1 MAGPF
6 PDGVVLPPC
15 CGVVL
20 PALWMMSI
28 LDLLFIKLEEPVPDL
43 GPVAGLTPRPP
54 LAPTFLPGFT
64 IFPAGARELF
74 RLSLGFGGDF
84 LMTGP
89 FLGGSD
95 SSTEDS
101 EIMVA
106 TGTFLAAE
114 TFLKLLAIEDLLSGV
129 TYCLLGVEV
138 ASFSESEPDF
148 SPADSFMACSK
159 TLTRSRMG
167 EPV

>member
-1 MAGPF
+1 MPE
-6 PDGVVLPPC
+6 GVVLPAC

-20 PALWMMSI
+20 PDLWMMSI

-54 LAPTFLPGFT
+54 LAATFLPGLT
-64 IFPAGARELF
+64 ILPAGARELL

-89 FLGGSD
+89 FLGGAD
-95 SSTEDS
+95 NSTEDS
-101 EIMVA
+101 EMMVA

-114 TFLKLLAIEDLLSGV
+114 TFLRLLAMEDRLGGV
-129 TYCLLGVEV
+129 AYCLLGVETV
-138 ASFSESEPDF
+138 SFSESEPDLN
-148 SPADSFMACSK
+148 PADSFMACSK
-159 TLTRSRMG
+159 TLTRSLMG
-167 EPV
+167 DPV

>member
-1 MAGPF
+1 MGPF
-6 PDGVVLPPC
+6 PEGVVLPPC

-28 LDLLFIKLEEPVPDL
+28 LDLLFIKLEDPVPDL

-54 LAPTFLPGFT
+54 LAPTFLPGLT
-64 IFPAGARELF
+64 ILPAGARELF

-89 FLGGSD
+89 FFGGSVN
-95 SSTEDS
+95 STEDS
-101 EIMVA
+101 EMMVA
-106 TGTFLAAE
+106 TDTFLAAE
-114 TFLKLLAIEDLLSGV
+114 TFLRLLAMEDLLSGV
-129 TYCLLGVEV
+129 AYCLLGVETAV
-138 ASFSESEPDF
+138 SFSESEPDL

-159 TLTRSRMG
+159 TLTRSLMG

>member
-1 MAGPF
+1 
-6 PDGVVLPPC
+6 
-15 CGVVL
+15 
-20 PALWMMSI
+20 MMSI
-28 LDLLFIKLEEPVPDL
+28 LDLLFIRLEEPVPDL

-54 LAPTFLPGFT
+54 LAPTFLPGLT
-64 IFPAGARELF
+64 IFPAGARELL

-95 SSTEDS
+95 NSTEDS
-101 EIMVA
+101 ARMVA
-106 TGTFLAAE
+106 TGTFRAAE
-114 TFLKLLAIEDLLSGV
+114 TFRRLLAMEDLLSGV
-129 TYCLLGVEV
+129 TYCCLLGVETA
-138 ASFSESEPDF
+138 ASFSESEPDL

-159 TLTRSRMG
+159 TLTRSLMG